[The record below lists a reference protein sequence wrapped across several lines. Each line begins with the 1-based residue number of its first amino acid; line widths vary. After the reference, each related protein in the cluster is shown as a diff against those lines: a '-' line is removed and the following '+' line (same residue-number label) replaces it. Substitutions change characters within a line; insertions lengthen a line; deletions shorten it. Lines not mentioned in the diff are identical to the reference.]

1 MIMRA
6 ELDPRGSAPVEGRSS
21 PRSARGAAVVTWIY
35 AAGFGIPAIP
45 VGVYLLNK
53 GRLPTFINLFEMYGG
68 PWFLRV
74 EPRTFVGLLG
84 AFSVACALNAWSGWL
99 LWRGRKAG
107 AVLNLSL
114 LSIEAIFWL
123 GFALPF
129 PWLCGAARV
138 VLVVAS
144 WRSLGGLSS
153 AGSVS
158 RIPQFG
164 RSGRL

>member
-1 MIMRA
+1 MRP
-6 ELDPRGSAPVEGRSS
+6 ELVEGRRS
-21 PRSARGAAVVTWIY
+21 PRSARAAAVVTWIY
-35 AAGFGIPAIP
+35 AGGFGIPAIP
-45 VGVYLLNK
+45 VGAYLLNK

-68 PWFLRV
+68 PWKSRV
-74 EPRTFVGLLG
+74 EPRTFVTLLA
-84 AFSVACALNAWSGWL
+84 AFFGVSVLNAWSGWL

-114 LSIEAIFWL
+114 LPIEAIFWL

-144 WRSLGGLSS
+144 WPSLGDLSS
-153 AGSVS
+153 AGSAS

-164 RSGRL
+164 RSERI